1 MFLSSFHLSLL
12 RLEIEVEQ
20 IIMFWTMPYTHLNH
34 FSVSTPSPSFSF
46 LFFVIALP
54 LPLSL
59 VWNSHAYTMGSSI
72 PGLHFFVGVAMD

>member
-1 MFLSSFHLSLL
+1 MLLSGHFDVTAKDSYYLL
-12 RLEIEVEQ
+12 PPPCKKPHNKMYIFCDLL
-20 IIMFWTMPYTHLNH
+20 FF
-34 FSVSTPSPSFSF
+34 FSSFSF